1 MQRARLV
8 DLALIAALVL
18 GSSRAAAQAEPS
30 SPQPSAS
37 PQPLASEA
45 AVHDAPARDDT
56 HRLHWRWRRWGALDY
71 AITGVLAAGY
81 LAVEFGAGPPDEGRW
96 RGGILFDGAVRR
108 ALVKKSRKGRDDWNS
123 ASDVFALIPQGMML
137 IDSLLVPLLSDDFDT
152 EVAWQLTVIAAQS
165 EAITGL
171 LARSGHYGIARER
184 PDVVPCQ
191 RDPEYGYGCFR
202 GSTAS
207 FPGGHVASAFVG
219 AGVVCAAHL
228 KLPLYGGGFW
238 DPAACIA
245 NTAVA
250 ATAGYARMA
259 AGRHYLSDTVVGAAL
274 GASAGFLLPWFVHFR
289 GGESAQEDHSSLRW
303 TISSVDTGDAPGL
316 GVLGWF

>member
-1 MQRARLV
+1 MRRTRLV
-8 DLALIAALVL
+8 ELGVAALVTL
-18 GSSRAAAQAEPS
+18 GGARAAAQVEAVSAPSPRAEP
-30 SPQPSAS
+30 
-37 PQPLASEA
+37 
-45 AVHDAPARDDT
+45 VARDATAIDDEQ
-56 HRLHWRWRRWGALDY
+56 RLRWRWRRWGAFDY
-71 AITGVLAAGY
+71 AITGALAAGY
-81 LAVEFGAGPPDEGRW
+81 LSVELAAGPPDQARW

-108 ALVKKSRKGRDDWNS
+108 ALIKGSRKGRDDWNT

-137 IDSLLVPLLSDDFDT
+137 IDSLLVPLLTDDWNT

-171 LARSGHYGIARER
+171 FARSGHYGIARER
-184 PDVVPCQ
+184 PDVVPCR
-191 RDPEYGYGCFR
+191 RDPEYSASCYR

-228 KLPLYGGGFW
+228 RLPLYGGGFW
-238 DPAACIA
+238 DPAACVV

-259 AGRHYLSDTVVGAAL
+259 GGRHYISDTVVGAAL
-274 GASAGFLLPWFVHFR
+274 GASAGFLLPWLVHYR
-289 GGESAQEDHSSLRW
+289 GGESAQDAQGSLRW
-303 TISSVDTGDAPGL
+303 TLSAVDTGDAPGL